1 VRIEDRESRTEN
13 GVKNMSVR
21 RRFKGYFLHGL
32 AVLLPSILTIWLF
45 VWGYTFIQTKIS
57 VHINRG
63 LVYAIALLANERV
76 EVTDK
81 EVKAYLLKIKPELED
96 NKEELQIHMRRPDIQ
111 RKVRIEVLRQNLA
124 KTWVN
129 GPGSIAGFL
138 VAVVGVCVIGALL
151 ASYVGRSLWRTIE
164 KFIMNTPILR
174 NVFPYVKQVTDFLL
188 TNEEQKKLF
197 SRVVAVEYP
206 RKGIWSVG
214 FVTGSGLE
222 KIVNNVK
229 REFLTVIIP
238 TSPTPFTGFVITVQK
253 KQTIDLDM
261 TIEQALRF
269 IISGG
274 VITPGNEQAT
284 TALPKS
290 GSEERR

>member
-1 VRIEDRESRTEN
+1 
-13 GVKNMSVR
+13 MSVT

-32 AVLLPSILTIWLF
+32 AVLLPTILTIWLF
-45 VWGYTFIQTKIS
+45 VWGYTFIQNNIS
-57 VHINRG
+57 KHINRG
-63 LVYAIALLANERV
+63 IVLVIAHIGHKNV
-76 EVTDK
+76 EVTDDDIR
-81 EVKAYLLKIKPELED
+81 EYLLETKPELKKNE
-96 NKEELQIHMRRPDIQ
+96 NELLIHSKREDIQ
-111 RKVRIEVLRQNLA
+111 RKVRIQKLKKDLA
-124 KTWVN
+124 KIWVD
-129 GPGSIAGFL
+129 GPGSIAGFI
-138 VAVVGVCVIGALL
+138 VAVVGVCVLGALL
-151 ASYVGRSLWRTIE
+151 ASYVGRSFWRTIE

-222 KIVNNVK
+222 KVVNTVK
-229 REFLTVIIP
+229 REFLTVLIP

-261 TIEQALRF
+261 TIEEALRF
-269 IISGG
+269 IVSGG
-274 VITPGNEQAT
+274 VITPGSEHSIKV
-284 TALPKS
+284 LPKT
-290 GSEERR
+290 GLEG